1 MNEEE
6 KNKIIELQT
15 LLAQKS
21 NLNDPA
27 VISLK
32 EKQKKLRGGKSREEY
47 SPIWFSVVVGNGGN
61 PKKSIK
67 PYLLEEEILQENH
80 FLRDKFYKNGYW
92 YDNQLG
98 YWENDFQDYL
108 GKIIIDKFKSVNY
121 LKNSDYDLVFKMIN
135 KDIYKKSRKRVF
147 DNSDPYLVNFK
158 NGTYNIKAGKIQPH
172 NPDDYTLDYRDYSL
186 DTSDKKTPI
195 TDEWFKQ
202 SFKDEAQFMMEFIGY
217 CFTKTYEPFQLF
229 VILRGSG
236 SDGKSTFLRYLEEM
250 IGEQNSSSL
259 SLKDITGKDS
269 RFATSQLYQKSL
281 NYFADIGSDFVEQ
294 TEAVKALTG
303 GDKIKAEFKGQ
314 DPFRFKNY
322 AKLIFSANE
331 LPAFKDFT
339 DGFKRR
345 VCLID
350 YNFIEDFTD
359 KFDMEEIYKEIPAF
373 AYKCIKKFK
382 KRLDN
387 PVIDKS
393 CKKVLVK
400 QLSITPKMIADR
412 GEWLK
417 ESNNVAQFVDECC
430 ELSSD
435 YHIGNVALRNA
446 YKRFCE
452 DNGYK
457 SMGTTKLNKE
467 LANLG
472 IESNKPIRV
481 NGKASKGYK
490 GIKLNSQ
497 YKPI

>member
-1 MNEEE
+1 M
-6 KNKIIELQT
+6 
-15 LLAQKS
+15 LAQQGKF
-21 NLNDPA
+21 NDP
-27 VISLK
+27 VLIGLR
-32 EKQKKLRGGKSREEY
+32 EKQKKLRGGKDLLEY
-47 SPIWFSVVVGNGGN
+47 SPIWYYDFKDEETGRRKTGIS
-61 PKKSIK
+61 

-108 GKIIIDKFKSVNY
+108 GKIILDKFKSVNFI
-121 LKNSDYDLVFKMIN
+121 KNSDYDLVFKMVN
-135 KDIYKKSRKRVF
+135 KDIYKKSKKRIF
-147 DNSDPYLVNFK
+147 EQSDPYLINFK
-158 NGTYNIKAGKIQPH
+158 NGTYNVKTGKMQQHKPE
-172 NPDDYTLDYRDYSL
+172 DYILDYRDYDL
-186 DTSDKKTPI
+186 DTSETKTPI

-202 SFKDEAQFMMEFIGY
+202 SFKGEAQFMTEFIGY

-229 VILRGSG
+229 VILRGRG
-236 SDGKSTFLRYLEEM
+236 SNGKSTFLRYLEEM

-303 GDKIKAEFKGQ
+303 GDEIKAEFKGQ
-314 DPFRFKNY
+314 DPFRFKNH

-331 LPAFKDFT
+331 LPAFKDFS

-345 VCLID
+345 ACLVDCNSID
-350 YNFIEDFTD
+350 DFAD
-359 KFDMEEIYKEIPAF
+359 KFDMKEIYEEIPAF
-373 AYKCIKKFK
+373 AYKCIREFK

-387 PVIDKS
+387 PIIDKS
-393 CKKVLVK
+393 CNDQVN

-417 ESNNVAQFVDECC
+417 ESNNVAQFVEECC
-430 ELSSD
+430 ELNSD

-446 YKRFCE
+446 YKRFCD

-457 SMGTTKLNKE
+457 PLGKTKLNKE
-467 LANLG
+467 LSNLG
-472 IESNKPIRV
+472 VESNKPIRV
-481 NGKASKGYK
+481 NGKPSKGYK
-490 GIKLNSQ
+490 GIKLNAE

>member
-21 NLNDPA
+21 KFNDP
-27 VISLK
+27 IFIGFQ
-32 EKQKKLRGGKSREEY
+32 EKQAKLRAGKSKEEY
-47 SPIWFSVVVGNGGN
+47 RPVWYSVVVGNGGK
-61 PKKSIK
+61 PKGNIKS
-67 PYLLEEEILQENH
+67 YLLREEIEQENH
-80 FLRDKFYKNGYW
+80 FLQNNFYEKGFH
-92 YDNQLG
+92 YDNQSG
-98 YWENDFQDYL
+98 YWRKNLKKYL
-108 GKIIIDKFKSVNY
+108 RKTIADKFTSVGY
-121 LKNSDYDLVFKMIN
+121 MKKSDYDLVFQMLN
-135 KDIYKKSRKRVF
+135 DDIYKDSDERVF
-147 DNSDPYLVNFK
+147 EQSDPYLAHFK
-158 NGTYNIKAGKIQPH
+158 NGTYNVKAGEMQQH
-172 NPDDYTLDYRDYSL
+172 NPEDYILEHRDYSL

-202 SFKDEAQFMMEFIGY
+202 SFKGEAQFMMEFIGY
-217 CFTKTYEPFQLF
+217 CFARTYEPFQLF

-236 SDGKSTFLRYLEEM
+236 SDGKSTFLRYLSELV
-250 IGEQNSSSL
+250 GEQNSSSL
-259 SLKDITGKDS
+259 SLKDIAGKDS

-294 TEAVKALTG
+294 TEAVKSLTG
-303 GDKIKAEFKGQ
+303 GDKIKAEFKNQ
-314 DPFRFKNY
+314 TPFMFENH

-350 YNFIEDFTD
+350 YNFIDNFAEN
-359 KFDMEEIYKEIPAF
+359 FDMKAIYKEIPAF

-382 KRLDN
+382 ERLDN
-387 PVIDKS
+387 PIIDKS
-393 CKKVLVK
+393 CNVPVN

-412 GEWLK
+412 EAWLK

-435 YHIGNVALRNA
+435 YHIGNVALRNR
-446 YKRFCE
+446 YKKFCDE
-452 DNGYK
+452 NGYK
-457 SMGTTKLNKE
+457 AMGKTKLNKE
-467 LANLG
+467 LSNLG

-481 NGKASKGYK
+481 NGKPSKGYK

-497 YKPI
+497 YAPV

>member
-15 LLAQKS
+15 LLSQKS
-21 NLNDPA
+21 IVNDPA
-27 VISLK
+27 WIALQ
-32 EKQKKLRGGKSREEY
+32 EKQKKLRGGKDY
-47 SPIWFSVVVGNGGN
+47 SDFNPAWYSDVVKNNGEH
-61 PKKSIK
+61 KKSIN
-67 PYLLEEEILQENH
+67 PYLLEEEIEQENH
-80 FLRDKFYKNGYW
+80 FLKDDFYKNGFR

-98 YWENDFQDYL
+98 YWRKDFQSYL
-108 GKIIIDKFKSVNY
+108 KKTIQDKFKSVNY
-121 LKNSDYDLVFKMIN
+121 IKNSDYDLVFKLVN
-135 KDIYKKSRKRVF
+135 DDIYKDNRQRVF
-147 DNSDPYLVNFK
+147 ERSNPYFAHFK
-158 NGTYNIKAGKIQPH
+158 NGTYNVKTGEMQQH
-172 NPDDYTLDYRDYSL
+172 QPDDYILEYRDYNL

-202 SFKDEAQFMMEFIGY
+202 TFKDEAQFMMEFIGY
-217 CFTKTYEPFQLF
+217 CFARTYEPFQLF

-236 SDGKSTFLRYLEEM
+236 SDGKSTYLRYLSEL
-250 IGEQNSSSL
+250 IGEQNTSSL

-294 TEAVKALTG
+294 TQAVKSLTG
-303 GDKIKAEFKGQ
+303 GDKVKAEFKNQ
-314 DPFRFKNY
+314 DPFMFENH

-345 VCLID
+345 VCLVD

-359 KFDMEEIYKEIPAF
+359 EFDMKEIYAEIPAF
-373 AYKCIKKFK
+373 AYKCIRKFK
-382 KRLDN
+382 ERLDS

-393 CKKVLVK
+393 CNVPVK

-412 GEWLK
+412 EAWLK
-417 ESNNVAQFVDECC
+417 ESNNVAQFADECC

-435 YHIGNVALRNA
+435 YHVGNYALRNA

-457 SMGTTKLNKE
+457 AMGKTKLNKE
-467 LANLG
+467 LSNLG
-472 IESNKPIRV
+472 VKCSQQVWVNGSNKT
-481 NGKASKGYK
+481 GYK
-490 GIKLNSQ
+490 GIRLNSQ
-497 YKPI
+497 YKPV

>member
-27 VISLK
+27 VTALK
-32 EKQKKLRGGKSREEY
+32 EKQKQLRGGKSY
-47 SPIWFSVVVGNGGN
+47 SEFNPAWYYDIEDKNGNHKVGIN
-61 PKKSIK
+61 
-67 PYLLEEEILQENH
+67 PYLLEEEIEQENH
-80 FLRDKFYKNGYW
+80 FLKDDFYKNGFR

-98 YWENDFQDYL
+98 YWRKDFQSYL
-108 GKIIIDKFKSVNY
+108 RKTIQNKFKSVNY
-121 LKNSDYDLVFKMIN
+121 IKNSDYDLVFKLVN
-135 KDIYKKSRKRVF
+135 DDIYKDNRQRVF
-147 DNSDPYLVNFK
+147 EQSNPYLAHFK
-158 NGTYNIKAGKIQPH
+158 NGTYNVKAGEMQQH
-172 NPDDYTLDYRDYSL
+172 NPEDYILEHRDYSL

-202 SFKDEAQFMMEFIGY
+202 TFKDEAQFIMEFIGY
-217 CFTKTYEPFQLF
+217 CFARTYEPFQLF

-259 SLKDITGKDS
+259 SLSDITGKDS

-294 TEAVKALTG
+294 TQAVKSLTG
-303 GDKIKAEFKGQ
+303 GDKIKAEFKNQ
-314 DPFRFKNY
+314 DPFMFENH

-359 KFDMEEIYKEIPAF
+359 NFDMEDIYKEIPAF
-373 AYKCIKKFK
+373 AYKCIQKFK
-382 KRLDN
+382 ERLDK
-387 PVIDKS
+387 PVMDKS
-393 CKKVLVK
+393 CNVPVK
-400 QLSITPKMIADR
+400 QLSITAKMIADR
-412 GEWLK
+412 EAWLK
-417 ESNNVAQFVDECC
+417 EANNVAQFVDGCC

-457 SMGTTKLNKE
+457 AFGKTKLNKE

-472 IESNKPIRV
+472 VESNRPIRV
-481 NGKASKGYK
+481 NGKPSKGYK

-497 YKPI
+497 YEPI

>member
-27 VISLK
+27 VIALK

-67 PYLLEEEILQENH
+67 PYLLREEIELENR
-80 FLRDKFYKNGYW
+80 FFQDDFYKNGYR
-92 YDNQLG
+92 YDKQLG
-98 YWENDFQDYL
+98 YWRKDFQKYL
-108 GKIIIDKFKSVNY
+108 KKIITDKFTSVGY
-121 LKNSDYDLVFKMIN
+121 MKKSDYDLIFQMIN
-135 KDIYKKSRKRVF
+135 DDVYKDNRQRVF
-147 DNSDPYLVNFK
+147 EQSNPYLAHFK
-158 NGTYNIKAGKIQPH
+158 NGTFNIENREMQKH
-172 NPDDYTLDYRDYSL
+172 NPEDYILEYRDYNL

-202 SFKDEAQFMMEFIGY
+202 SFKGEAQFMIEFIGY
-217 CFTKTYEPFQLF
+217 CFARTYDPFQLF

-236 SDGKSTFLRYLEEM
+236 SDGKSTFLRYLSKL
-250 IGEQNSSSL
+250 IGEQNSSALSL
-259 SLKDITGKDS
+259 SDITGKDS

-281 NYFADIGSDFVEQ
+281 NYFADIGSNFVEQ
-294 TEAVKALTG
+294 TEAVKSLTG
-303 GDKIKAEFKGQ
+303 GDKVKAEFKNQ
-314 DPFRFKNY
+314 DPFMFKNH

-331 LPAFKDFT
+331 LPTVKDFT

-359 KFDMEEIYKEIPAF
+359 NFDMEEIYKEIPAF

-382 KRLDN
+382 ERLDS

-393 CKKVLVK
+393 CNVPVK

-412 GEWLK
+412 EAWLK
-417 ESNNVAQFVDECC
+417 EANNVAQFVGECC

-457 SMGTTKLNKE
+457 PLGKTKLNKE
-467 LANLG
+467 LSNLG
-472 IESNKPIRV
+472 VLNNQVIKV
-481 NGKASKGYK
+481 NGKSAKGYK
-490 GIKLNSQ
+490 GIKLNAQ
-497 YKPI
+497 YAPV

>member
-27 VISLK
+27 VIALK
-32 EKQKKLRGGKSREEY
+32 EKQKKLRGGKSY
-47 SPIWFSVVVGNGGN
+47 SEFNPAWYYDIEDKNGKHKIG
-61 PKKSIK
+61 IK

-80 FLRDKFYKNGYW
+80 FLKDDFYKNGYR
-92 YDNQLG
+92 YDKQLG
-98 YWENDFQDYL
+98 YWRRDFKEYL
-108 GKIIIDKFKSVNY
+108 RKIIQDKFKSVNY
-121 LKNSDYDLVFKMIN
+121 IKNSDYDLVFKLLN
-135 KDIYKKSRKRVF
+135 DDIYKDNRQRVF
-147 DNSDPYLVNFK
+147 DNSDPYLAHFK
-158 NGTYNIKAGKIQPH
+158 NGTYNVKTGKIQPH
-172 NPDDYTLDYRDYSL
+172 KPDDYILEYRDYDL
-186 DTSDKKTPI
+186 DTLDKKTPI
-195 TDEWFKQ
+195 TDDWFKQ
-202 SFKDEAQFMMEFIGY
+202 SFKDEAKFMMEFVGY
-217 CFTKTYEPFQLF
+217 CFARTYEPFQLF

-236 SDGKSTFLRYLEEM
+236 SDGKSSFLRYLSKM

-259 SLKDITGKDS
+259 SLSDITGKDA

-281 NYFADIGSDFVEQ
+281 NYFADISSNFVEQ
-294 TEAVKALTG
+294 TEAVKSLTG
-303 GDKIKAEFKGQ
+303 GDKIKAEFKNQ
-314 DPFRFKNY
+314 DPFMFENH

-373 AYKCIKKFK
+373 AYKCIRKFK
-382 KRLDN
+382 ERLDK

-393 CKKVLVK
+393 CAVPVN
-400 QLSITPKMIADR
+400 QLSITPKMINDR

-430 ELSSD
+430 ELGSD
-435 YHIGNVALRNA
+435 YHIGNYELRNA
-446 YKRFCE
+446 YKKFCE
-452 DNGYK
+452 ENGYK
-457 SMGTTKLNKE
+457 MMGKTKLNKE
-467 LANLG
+467 LSNLG
-472 IESNKPIRV
+472 VLNNQVIKV
-481 NGKASKGYK
+481 NGKSAKGYK